1 MCYITVKKSL
11 EHKQECMY
19 CNQTVQC
26 MGLFHA
32 APSKTNARNKTLD
45 ALMNNTSVVV
55 WCVYCVFGSTYDKM
69 CSSSLYFTVGS
80 NLNLKK
86 MKFINGSHNI

>member
-45 ALMNNTSVVV
+45 ALMNNTSVCSVV
-55 WCVYCVFGSTYDKM
+55 QQNVLLLLVLHCG
-69 CSSSLYFTVGS
+69 
-80 NLNLKK
+80 LK
-86 MKFINGSHNI
+86 IG